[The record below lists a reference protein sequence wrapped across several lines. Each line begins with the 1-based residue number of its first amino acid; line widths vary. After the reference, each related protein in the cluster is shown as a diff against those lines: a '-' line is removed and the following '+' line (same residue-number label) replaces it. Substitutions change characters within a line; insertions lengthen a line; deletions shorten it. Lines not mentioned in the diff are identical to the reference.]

1 MERVVESDQNDDQKR
16 TSVSGGFFYV
26 LAKDTNAHQLEAG
39 GKAVQLPASGRCVM
53 RSIGSAACDF
63 DKATNQ
69 IGERLDV
76 PVRAGLLTPETPD
89 HN

>member
-1 MERVVESDQNDDQKR
+1 
-16 TSVSGGFFYV
+16 
-26 LAKDTNAHQLEAG
+26 
-39 GKAVQLPASGRCVM
+39 M
-53 RSIGSAACDF
+53 RSIGSAACV

>member
-1 MERVVESDQNDDQKR
+1 
-16 TSVSGGFFYV
+16 
-26 LAKDTNAHQLEAG
+26 
-39 GKAVQLPASGRCVM
+39 M